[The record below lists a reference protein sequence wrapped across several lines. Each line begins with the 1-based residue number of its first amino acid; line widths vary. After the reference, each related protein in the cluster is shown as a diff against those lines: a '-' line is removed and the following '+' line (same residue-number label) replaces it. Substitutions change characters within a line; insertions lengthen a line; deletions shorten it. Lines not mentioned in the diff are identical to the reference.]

1 MNVSTHVGGA
11 VHAEALVVEPIHLRD
26 LPALVV
32 AARQRDAVGVADFQR
47 HLRKGKYAQGK
58 QRESARERERE
69 RARERERVRERER
82 ARGKKGGRE

>member
-69 RARERERVRERER
+69 RERETRGGQGRV
-82 ARGKKGGRE
+82 

>member
-1 MNVSTHVGGA
+1 M
-11 VHAEALVVEPIHLRD
+11 HAEALVVEPIHLRD

-69 RARERERVRERER
+69 RERARARERERERET
-82 ARGKKGGRE
+82 RGGQGRV